1 MNLCC
6 FLPSFV
12 LFALATL
19 CAADCRAAEGSFA
32 FEQKPDHLVITH
44 ADELLATYVF
54 HDNQILRPYF
64 AHVHAPGGIQVTRN
78 QPPIEGTDSID
89 HPKVHPGIWLAFGD
103 LGGGDFWRSRDRVLH
118 EAFVEQPNG
127 SPGKGSFAVRNRYE
141 RLDGTTVCHEL
152 GRYTFL
158 VRPSGYLLMWD
169 STFSA
174 DKEFSFGDQEEMGL
188 GVRVA
193 SPITVKA
200 GGAMLDSEGRVGP
213 QQIWGKTAN
222 WCDYDG
228 VIDGRHVG
236 VSLMADPANFRP
248 SWLHARDYGL
258 LVANPF
264 GRKALTGGEPSQVVV
279 RPGETFRLRYGVL
292 LHADPIGSSP
302 DLKAAY
308 NDFLDLLAQSSLSS
322 LRRIETR
329 QQ

>member
-44 ADELLATYVF
+44 ADESLATYVF

-236 VSLMADPANFRP
+236 VTLMADPANFRP

-279 RPGETFRLRYGVL
+279 RPGETLRLRYGIL
-292 LHADPIGSSP
+292 LHADPVGSSP

-308 NDFLDLLAQSSLSS
+308 DDFLTLLTRPSLSS